1 MHSIYTMYMYT
12 CSPAS
17 CILQI
22 SMSVNW
28 RHIHAVPM
36 PTALTQMAA
45 LTAHVGKALKEM
57 GSTVQVCII
66 NVLHKHSH
74 VLT

>member
-45 LTAHVGKALKEM
+45 LTAHVGKASKEM
-57 GSTVQVCII
+57 GSTVQVCMI
-66 NVLHKHSH
+66 NVLHKHSC
-74 VLT
+74 VLK